1 MEPGAGFI
9 PAVTVWALLQKE
21 ATLQGD
27 AWQWVAEGL
36 LRGSGGFD

>member
-9 PAVTVWALLQKE
+9 PAVTVWALLQE